1 MRLSI
6 GIGASLFALTAFASS
21 DSSIVARQDNNNNT
35 DYKLGPTP
43 LKTRWTDTVG
53 TNPWPEYPRPLLQ
66 RPNWKNLNGVWR
78 YQNTTNGSDVSP
90 PFGQR
95 LERPVLVPFC
105 LESALSGVTEKGR
118 IWSWY
123 QTSFEVPSSWPSG
136 NNVIL
141 NFGAVDYEATIF
153 VNGRKAGFH
162 RGGYFEFSVDVT
174 PHLNSNGTNELL
186 VYVYDPTD
194 LDRIQIP
201 IGKQTLTRGGMIWYT
216 PCSGIWQTVWLESTP
231 KEYISKLDLAA
242 DMNGKVTVKVHSS
255 TNSSTPYEITIHELN
270 SSNAKAKATGNSGSQ
285 MTFTVDSPDLWTPDT
300 PTLYNITIKMGSD
313 TIESYTGF
321 RTISKGEVNGVQRPL
336 LNGKFV
342 FPFGTLDQGYWP
354 DGIYSPPSVEA
365 MVYDLKVLKNVGY
378 NMVRKHIKVEPAL
391 FYRACDE
398 MGMLV
403 IQDMPSLRPDLPA
416 PQGCGSIR
424 LEPGAQP
431 EFNRQLALMVEQLK
445 SHPSIMAWTIYNEE
459 WGQSTSPPWPEF
471 ELTDLLRKIDPT
483 RLINAVSGW
492 TDHSAGDFDD
502 NHHYSTPQCGTPF
515 WSYQGSGYNSAY
527 DPSRIGLQGEF
538 GGIGT
543 QLPENNF
550 QHAWYK
556 DLERQ
561 TAYELTNGTEY
572 WNYRCHDLLVQL
584 REQID
589 LFACSGG
596 VWTQTTDVEGEVNGM
611 MTYDRE
617 IIRMNETM
625 WKADIKALYEAAEK
639 RGRNATESM
648 VIRDL
653 GIEGVQHGIF

>member
-6 GIGASLFALTAFASS
+6 GIIASLLTWTTIASS
-21 DSSIVARQDNNNNT
+21 NNKVVPRQNNNT
-35 DYKLGPTP
+35 DYQIGFTP
-43 LKTRWTDTVG
+43 LKTEWTDTVG
-53 TNPWPEYPRPLLQ
+53 TNPWPEYPRPRLQ
-66 RPNWKNLNGVWR
+66 RPDWKNLNGVWR
-78 YQNTTNGSDVSP
+78 YQNTQNGSDASP

-95 LERPVLVPFC
+95 LEKAVLVPFC
-105 LESALSGVTEKGR
+105 LESALSGVTEKNR

-123 QTSFEVPSSWPSG
+123 QTSFEVPSNWPSG
-136 NNVIL
+136 NSVVL

-153 VNGRKAGFH
+153 VNGQKAGFH

-174 PHLNSNGTNELL
+174 SYLNANGTNELL

-194 LDRIQIP
+194 IDRVQIP
-201 IGKQTLTRGGMIWYT
+201 IGKQTLNL
-216 PCSGIWQTVWLESTP
+216 V
-231 KEYISKLDLAA
+231 
-242 DMNGKVTVKVHSS
+242 VTVHTS
-255 TNSSTPYEITIHELN
+255 TNSTTTYSIVVHEVD
-270 SSNAKAKATGNSGSQ
+270 SDDVKAEATGTSGSPF
-285 MTFTVDSPDLWTPDT
+285 TFVVDSPKLWTPDS

-313 TIESYTGF
+313 TVQSYTGF
-321 RTISKGEVNGVQRPL
+321 RTISRGVIGGVQRPL

-354 DGIYSPPSVEA
+354 DGIYTPPSVEA

-416 PQGCGSIR
+416 REGCGGIR
-424 LEPGAQP
+424 LEPGAQA
-431 EFNRQLALMVEQLK
+431 EFDRQLEVMVEQLK
-445 SHPSIMAWTIYNEE
+445 SYPSIIAWTIYNEE
-459 WGQSTSPPWPEF
+459 WGQATSPPWPEF
-471 ELTDLLRKIDPT
+471 GLTDMVRRVDPT
-483 RLINAVSGW
+483 RLVNSVSGW
-492 TDHSAGDFDD
+492 TDHMAGDFDD

-515 WSYQGSGYNSAY
+515 WSYQGSGYDSAY
-527 DPSRIGLQGEF
+527 DPARIGLQGEF

-543 QLPENNF
+543 QLTENNF
-550 QHAWYK
+550 EHAWYK
-556 DLERQ
+556 DLGRQ
-561 TAYELTNGTEY
+561 TAYELTNGTFY

-611 MTYDRE
+611 MTYDRKV
-617 IIRMNETM
+617 IRMNETM
-625 WKADIKALYEAAEK
+625 WRQDIQALYDAAAK
-639 RGRNATESM
+639 RGNDSSM
-648 VIRDL
+648 VIRDT
-653 GIEGVQHGIF
+653 GVAGMQHGIF